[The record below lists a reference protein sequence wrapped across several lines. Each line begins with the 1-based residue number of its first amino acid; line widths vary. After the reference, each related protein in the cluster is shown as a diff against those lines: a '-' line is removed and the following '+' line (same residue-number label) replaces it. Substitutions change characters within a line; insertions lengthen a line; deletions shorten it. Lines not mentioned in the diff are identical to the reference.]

1 MESNKVIVSISFSG
15 KNFGA
20 FVELLPGCIATG
32 STQEE
37 IKINIKQAI
46 DFHLESSLEDGDF
59 VEEIFKTNFDL
70 TFKFDTVSL
79 LNYYKGVFTNAA
91 LERITGINQKQLQH
105 YSTGYRKPRIEQ
117 REKIE
122 KALHKLGNELLAVEL

>member
-105 YSTGYRKPRIEQ
+105 YSTGFRKPRIEQ